1 MKVLKELKINSRLVK
16 IVLGDITEEDTEAIV
31 NAANSLLKHGGGV
44 AGAIVRKGGEEI
56 QRESDEIVKKK
67 GPVPAGSAVY
77 TSGGKLKA
85 KYVIH
90 AVGPIWGEGNEE
102 EKLRSAVNSALKLA
116 SKLKVSS
123 VALPAIS
130 TGIFGYP
137 KEQGTRVILEEV
149 VKFLKESKDTSL
161 REVHLTNIDEETA
174 NLFLKHAEKYSN
186 GENL

>member
-1 MKVLKELKINSRLVK
+1 
-16 IVLGDITEEDTEAIV
+16 
-31 NAANSLLKHGGGV
+31 
-44 AGAIVRKGGEEI
+44 
-56 QRESDEIVKKK
+56 
-67 GPVPAGSAVY
+67 
-77 TSGGKLKA
+77 
-85 KYVIH
+85 
-90 AVGPIWGEGNEE
+90 
-102 EKLRSAVNSALKLA
+102 LA

-149 VKFLKESKDTSL
+149 VKFLKENKDTSL
-161 REVHLTNIDEETA
+161 REVHLTSIDEETA